1 MALKTQIGE
10 ITFAVGDT
18 VRVIQKIKE
27 EGDKERLQ
35 AFEGMVI
42 GIKGR
47 GREKT
52 FTVRRIGAQRIG
64 IERIFPVSS
73 PSIAAVEVVRTGG
86 EGVRQAKLYF
96 TREKAKR
103 EIEQIYSRANRRAR
117 AAQS

>member
-1 MALKTQIGE
+1 MALNAKIGE
-10 ITFAVGDT
+10 NTFSVGDT
-18 VRVIQKIKE
+18 VRVIQRIKE

-35 AFEGMVI
+35 AFEGMVL

-47 GREKT
+47 GNEKT

-86 EGVRQAKLYF
+86 TGIRRAKLYF
-96 TREKAKR
+96 TRTKPKK
-103 EIEQIYSRANRRAR
+103 EIEQIYSRTNKRTRASQ
-117 AAQS
+117 A